1 LRGQTSLEMLLLL
14 CGILIAATALAYF
27 SRGRSEEQVA
37 LGGARLGVEN
47 AIAGLRENGGEFS
60 VEESWLEGGT
70 VVFRVAVRGS
80 SLSDTEIENRLRENA
95 LSFLWYTLTG
105 SFPSQPGSV
114 RGYDVEVRIE
124 RL

>member
-14 CGILIAATALAYF
+14 SGILVAATVLVYT
-27 SRGRSEEQVA
+27 STGKSEEQLV

-47 AIAGLRENGGEFS
+47 ALAGLKEEGGEFW
-60 VEESWLEGGT
+60 VERGWLEGKR
-70 VVFRVAVRGS
+70 VIFEVAVRGS
-80 SLSDTEIENRLRENA
+80 GLSDAEIKDRLRENA

-105 SFPSQPGSV
+105 SFPIQPGPI
-114 RGYDVEVRIE
+114 RGYNVEVRVE